1 MYDNTPEGHRY
12 ALGVAIKEGFVDP
25 DNDEQVAALMK
36 PLGNPENKKAK
47 DICDDDCVVSQH

>member
-47 DICDDDCVVSQH
+47 DISDDD